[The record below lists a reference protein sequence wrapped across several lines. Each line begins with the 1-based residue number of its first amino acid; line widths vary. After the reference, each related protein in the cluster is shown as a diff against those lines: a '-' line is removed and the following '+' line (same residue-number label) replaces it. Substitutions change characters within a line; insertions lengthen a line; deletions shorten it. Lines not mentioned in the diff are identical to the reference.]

1 MLGEEG
7 NSVPHP
13 FESHIHVQEAGNPTQ
28 IAPWGSPDWTSFH
41 QWPHIHPTK
50 WSHCSFSSNTLAICK
65 QPVILSPSTH
75 GNPASKSQFPCFITL
90 SVCRPPHCLV
100 SDFDSYIQKSW
111 VVIPVPPGI
120 SIPGEAP
127 CFTCFSGSSVGAFP
141 LSFLWLSV
149 YKIGIRK

>member
-75 GNPASKSQFPCFITL
+75 GNPASKSQFPCFKAL
-90 SVCRPPHCLV
+90 SVFRPPLFGFRFWQLHSEELSCKSLLLLECPFLGRHPVSPALVEAEWVGSLCL
-100 SDFDSYIQKSW
+100 
-111 VVIPVPPGI
+111 
-120 SIPGEAP
+120 
-127 CFTCFSGSSVGAFP
+127 FSG
-141 LSFLWLSV
+141 WDWQNWH
-149 YKIGIRK
+149 